1 MIYKTRFGEIEI
13 PESEIF
19 IFEEGIPGFAHLRK
33 FAIISFEKSEP
44 VKWLV
49 SLEDETVAFPIV
61 NPWLIRA
68 DYSVEISQ
76 QDMTSLEVVS
86 QEQVAVWAILSFPSE
101 NVEEAT
107 VNLLAPIVLNL
118 KNNKAKQIVQEDHN
132 YSVRHSLKE
141 EINRSKRIMKKAQG
155 GSE

>member
-1 MIYKTRFGEIEI
+1 MVYKTRFGEIEI

-19 IFEEGIPGFAHLRK
+19 IFEEGIPGFSHLRK

-86 QEQVAVWAILSFPSE
+86 QEQVAVWAILSFPSG

-118 KNNKAKQIVQEDHN
+118 KNNKAKQIVQENHN
-132 YSVRHSLKE
+132 YSVRHSLE
-141 EINRSKRIMKKAQG
+141 GEINRSKRIMKKAQG